1 MIKYL
6 SIISNLKPNENHE
19 KSSLTLSLSFWL
31 HAERNGFYLG
41 LNALEGSY
49 IQEQGSIGER
59 ILAENAL
66 NQAIKTANGYP
77 FYKQLVK
84 DVEDA
89 QNAFNKVK
97 DSNKV
102 AIQLKGNGGTGG
114 ILNEISFGYKYFLG
128 KKRIIGFR
136 HSLFFGYQFSGLALA
151 PIVSLIAVSPLSL
164 PVFSSISYSNIGSI
178 AFLPYG
184 FNTDLLINLID
195 DNERASQESGETLD
209 ANALERASRRVS
221 RKYSLGF
228 VIGMNIGGSTWL
240 FPAATTIFAT
250 TIFQFQGKFGV
261 RWNRDKY
268 NAGRYLGGSS
278 IELGVK
284 VPAFGFND
292 NTFRRWVSV
301 YFNYTYNFKN
311 EN

>member
-1 MIKYL
+1 MLNHK
-6 SIISNLKPNENHE
+6 ENHE

-41 LNALEGSY
+41 SDILGGSY
-49 IQEQGSIGER
+49 V
-59 ILAENAL
+59 
-66 NQAIKTANGYP
+66 QATGNINNIINNIINESFPSNNPDTQNYSNNPYAQYYP
-77 FYKQLVK
+77 PTSSFP
-84 DVEDA
+84 
-89 QNAFNKVK
+89 
-97 DSNKV
+97 SNSNNSNTV
-102 AIQLKGNGGTGG
+102 SYPGGTGG
-114 ILNEISFGYKYFLG
+114 LFSEISFGYKYFLG

-136 HSLFFGYQFSGLALA
+136 HSLFFGYQVGYLGGL
-151 PIVSLIAVSPLSL
+151 
-164 PVFSSISYSNIGSI
+164 I

-184 FNTDLLINLID
+184 FDTDLLINLWKND
-195 DNERASQESGETLD
+195 DLD
-209 ANALERASRRVS
+209 KRHSSTDYIIKRS
-221 RKYSLGF
+221 SGF
-228 VIGMNIGGSTWL
+228 VIGVNIGGSTWL
-240 FPAATTIFAT
+240 SPPVAT

-284 VPAFGFND
+284 VPAFGVYD
-292 NTFRRWVSV
+292 NFLRRFVSV

>member
-1 MIKYL
+1 MK
-6 SIISNLKPNENHE
+6 KNHE
-19 KSSLTLSLSFWL
+19 KNPFTLSLSLSFWL

-41 LNALEGSY
+41 LNFLEGSY
-49 IQEQGSIGER
+49 IKEQGSIGER

-66 NQAIKTANGYP
+66 NQAIKNANDYP

-114 ILNEISFGYKYFLG
+114 LLSEISFGYKYFLG

-151 PIVSLIAVSPLSL
+151 PFVSLIAVSPLSL
-164 PVFSSISYSNIGSI
+164 PIYSSIANSYSDIGSI

-209 ANALERASRRVS
+209 SNALKKASRR
-221 RKYSLGF
+221 RKYSLGL
-228 VIGMNIGGSTWL
+228 VIGMDIGASTWFASNNLNL
-240 FPAATTIFAT
+240 FNQVKSR
-250 TIFQFQGKFGV
+250 TIFQLQGKFGI
-261 RWNRDKY
+261 RWNRDSV
-268 NAGRYLGGSS
+268 G

-284 VPAFGFND
+284 VPAFKVNYYSD
-292 NTFRRWVSV
+292 NYGDKLDYKRVVSV
-301 YFNYTYNFKN
+301 YLNYTYNFKN
-311 EN
+311 

>member
-1 MIKYL
+1 MLNHK
-6 SIISNLKPNENHE
+6 ENHE
-19 KSSLTLSLSFWL
+19 KSSLTLSLSLSFWL

-41 LNALEGSY
+41 SDILGGSY
-49 IQEQGSIGER
+49 V
-59 ILAENAL
+59 
-66 NQAIKTANGYP
+66 QATANINIPSIPSINLYP
-77 FYKQLVK
+77 QSYPSSPSPSNSNNPY
-84 DVEDA
+84 A
-89 QNAFNKVK
+89 QYYPPTSSFP
-97 DSNKV
+97 SNSSNSSNSNTV
-102 AIQLKGNGGTGG
+102 SLSGSGGTGG
-114 ILNEISFGYKYFLG
+114 LFSEISFGYKYFLG

-136 HSLFFGYQFSGLALA
+136 HSLFFGYQVGSLGGL
-151 PIVSLIAVSPLSL
+151 
-164 PVFSSISYSNIGSI
+164 I

-184 FNTDLLINLID
+184 FDTDLLINLWKND
-195 DNERASQESGETLD
+195 DLD
-209 ANALERASRRVS
+209 KRHSSTDYIIKRS
-221 RKYSLGF
+221 SGF
-228 VIGMNIGGSTWL
+228 VIGVNIGGSTWL
-240 FPAATTIFAT
+240 SPVATTIFAT

-284 VPAFGFND
+284 VPAFGVND